1 MELKSATKSTLFF
14 LVGLLVITP
23 QLTFAQTAV
32 SNPVITAVGN
42 PPLDKK
48 PQLGGDSLKAARDLY
63 NAYSCTHASTLK
75 SDTVPQYDCI
85 KNSLKGAGYPS
96 DVVDG
101 PFMSELQN
109 SFAGGNSVG
118 LCTQCLG
125 FVQLVLILAGG
136 GATDFNGPG
145 TGSFTAGNQKYQIR
159 CKGDVRNCFPQSGDI
174 AATFGGSIPGGEFAP
189 SPGHDLIVDNVK
201 GIQFTAYEA
210 NFSSNPSTNNG
221 VCKVQSGNDS
231 NSFWHNKTLP
241 YTFYYKV
248 Q

>member
-1 MELKSATKSTLFF
+1 MKIKIFISLKILAILF
-14 LVGLLVITP
+14 LLIVNP
-23 QLTFAQTAV
+23 VLAQTAV

-42 PPLDKK
+42 PPADQK
-48 PQLGGDSLKAARDLY
+48 PKLGGDALKAARDLF
-63 NAYSCTHASTLK
+63 NAYSCTHSSTLK

-85 KNSLKGAGYPS
+85 KNALKSSGYSP
-96 DVVDG
+96 DVVNG

-109 SFAGGNSVG
+109 SFVGGNSVG

-136 GATDFNGPG
+136 GTTDFNGPG
-145 TGSFTAGNQKYQIR
+145 TGSFTAGNQKYQLR
-159 CKGDVRNCFPQSGDI
+159 CKGDDRNCFPQSGDV
-174 AATFGGSIPGGEFAP
+174 AATFGGSILGGEFAP
-189 SPGHDLIVDNVK
+189 SPGHDMIVDNVK
-201 GIQFTAYEA
+201 GIQFTAFEA
-210 NFSSNPSTNNG
+210 NFNVDPKASSGT
-221 VCKVQSGNDS
+221 CRVQSGDES